1 MVWTLRDIFI
11 NIFKHLSVILVLVF
25 ALSRIE
31 RFKNMIFKKPTKAE
45 TLVLIAF
52 FGGLSI
58 IGTYG
63 FSLKDAIANTRAVG
77 AIVGGLIAGP
87 VVGLGAGIIAG
98 VHRYLLGGLTV
109 NAAFISVA
117 LQGYLAGKYFEY
129 KKRRITWYE
138 GFIAGIVL
146 EIVHFLIVL
155 AITRPFTEALH
166 VVSLIAPPMI
176 IVNSVG
182 VAFFIL
188 MLDTTTEVQRIG
200 TGFRKDHKQVK
211 KKEKSV
217 LPIKVD
223 DKVIIVNFND
233 IYLIKAIGQKKTEFV
248 TQRGNYVTNTT
259 LKELEEKLAR
269 PKFLRTHKSFIV
281 NTEKITEVIPWFNST
296 YVLVIEGCC
305 ENDIPVSR
313 NYIREFNQVMG
324 IQ

>member
-1 MVWTLRDIFI
+1 MVWALKDIFI
-11 NIFKHLSVILVLVF
+11 NIFKLLSVILILVF

-31 RFKNMIFKKPTKAE
+31 YFKKMIFKKPNQIE

-63 FSLKDAIANTRAVG
+63 FPLKDAIANTRAVG

-98 VHRYLLGGLTV
+98 AHRYLIGGLTV
-109 NAAFISVA
+109 KAAFVSVV
-117 LQGYLAGKYFEY
+117 LQGFLAGKYFEIV
-129 KKRRITWYE
+129 KRRITWLE
-138 GFIAGIVL
+138 GLIIGVL
-146 EIVHFLIVL
+146 LELVHFIIVL
-155 AITRPFTEALH
+155 AITRPFSEALR
-166 VVSLIAPPMI
+166 VVSFIAPPMI
-176 IVNSVG
+176 IVNSIG

-188 MLDTTTEVQRIG
+188 MLDTTTEVQKIG
-200 TGFRKDHKQVK
+200 TGISKKPLIDK
-211 KKEKSV
+211 KKEKQV

-223 DKVIIVNFND
+223 EKVIIVSYND
-233 IYLIKAIGQKKTEFV
+233 IYLVKAVGQKKTEIV
-248 TQRGNYVTNTT
+248 TRRGNYVTNQT
-259 LKELEEKLAR
+259 LRDLETKLGQH
-269 PKFLRTHKSFIV
+269 KFLRTHKSFIV

-296 YVLVIEGCC
+296 YVVVIEGCS

-313 NYIREFNQVMG
+313 NYIKEFNQVMG